1 LSSAAVAQPNPPP
14 PPPAPGGAKCTSSCS
29 CDGVDLAGLQSM
41 GPVSTPPDA
50 EGYSY
55 KISFC
60 TTLASTDLPSGCQ
73 QYAEAPAVV
82 KYKAS
87 NPADCIEVSER

>member
-1 LSSAAVAQPNPPP
+1 
-14 PPPAPGGAKCTSSCS
+14 
-29 CDGVDLAGLQSM
+29 VDLSGLQSM
-41 GPVSTPPDA
+41 GTVSTPADA

-60 TTLASTDLPSGCQ
+60 TAITGADLPSGCAS
-73 QYAEAPAVV
+73 YAEKPAVV

-87 NPADCIEVSER
+87 NPADCIQVSER

>member
-1 LSSAAVAQPNPPP
+1 
-14 PPPAPGGAKCTSSCS
+14 
-29 CDGVDLAGLQSM
+29 M
-41 GPVSTPPDA
+41 STPPDA

-60 TTLASTDLPSGCQ
+60 TTIASTDLPSGCQ
-73 QYAEAPAVV
+73 QYAEAPTVV

-87 NPADCIEVSER
+87 DPADCIEVSER

>member
-1 LSSAAVAQPNPPP
+1 M
-14 PPPAPGGAKCTSSCS
+14 
-29 CDGVDLAGLQSM
+29 QSM